1 MAAAARYQ
9 RILSGENLVLAGLS
23 LYVLVIVVLPLARL
37 LLEGLAPGEEGQLLG
52 LARDTWGGRSVG
64 RALTNTIVISTLSTA
79 VSVAVGV
86 ALALCVRLTDMWG
99 RKAIVFLAMLPMLI
113 PPQISALAWIELLG
127 PSSVILQFAG
137 LAPPPGTT
145 NPLYSMGGI
154 VWVMGLEHA
163 PLVFLAVTAAASGL
177 SNDLVEAARIGGAGA
192 WRIVRSVI
200 LPLLAPSVV
209 AGAALAY
216 VSAIGNFGVPAL
228 LGIPGRVTVLT
239 TLIYQRL
246 NGFGPSVLG
255 EVAAIAYLLIGLAV
269 LGILV
274 RIVFETR
281 SRTAQARVGPPIRSF
296 SLGRYRV
303 AASALVWFATLFL
316 SILPLVALASR
327 ALVPALGVKLS
338 LETISLEN
346 FAFVLFESAAI
357 RRAFANSFALASA
370 AAILPAL
377 AAIPLAYFST
387 VCRAPLARL
396 LDAAA
401 DAPYAVPGTVLA
413 IGIILV
419 FLPPLPFLGFSLY
432 GTIWILLIAYL
443 ARFLLLALRPVGA
456 AFSTLETGL
465 DEAAA
470 IAGARPM
477 RRLAAIGTP
486 LVAPAAVAGAMLI
499 FMTAFNELTL
509 SALLWSTGNET
520 LGVMVFFLQ
529 YEGNSPAAAALAT
542 VVVAVTL
549 ALALLC
555 DIFGR
560 RYAPAAVPWHIAASV
575 PDLSPRRSG
584 VE

>member
-1 MAAAARYQ
+1 MASTLR
-9 RILSGENLVLAGLS
+9 RIPSGETFVLAGLL
-23 LYVLVIVVLPLARL
+23 LYVVVVVVIPLARL
-37 LLEGLAPGEEGQLLG
+37 LLEGLAPGEEGQIFG
-52 LARDTWGGRSVG
+52 LARDTWGSRSVG
-64 RALTNTIVISTLSTA
+64 RALANTVLIASLSTC
-79 VSVAVGV
+79 VSVVVGV
-86 ALALCVRLTDMWG
+86 AFALFVRLTDIWG

-127 PSSVILQFAG
+127 PSSVILQLLG

-154 VWVMGLEHA
+154 IWVMGLEHA

-177 SNDLVEAARIGGAGA
+177 SNDLVEAARIGGVGS
-192 WRIVRSVI
+192 WRIVRSVVV
-200 LPLLAPSVV
+200 PLLLPAII
-209 AGAALAY
+209 AGGALAY

-255 EVAAIAYLLIGLAV
+255 EVAAIAYLLVGLSI
-269 LGILV
+269 LGIV
-274 RIVFETR
+274 IRIVFETR
-281 SRTAQARVGPPIRSF
+281 SRTVQTRIGPALRSF
-296 SLGRYRV
+296 ALGRHRLTV
-303 AASALVWFATLFL
+303 SALVWTATLFF
-316 SILPLVALASR
+316 SILPLIALVSR

-338 LETISLEN
+338 FETMSLEN
-346 FAFVLFESAAI
+346 FSFVLFESAGT
-357 RRAFANSFALASA
+357 RRAFANSFTLAAA
-370 AAILPAL
+370 AAILSAL

-387 VCRAPLARL
+387 VRQLPVARF

-413 IGIILV
+413 VGIILV
-419 FLPPLPFLGFSLY
+419 FLPPLPLLGFSLY

-443 ARFLLLALRPVGA
+443 ARFLLLALRPINA
-456 AFSTLETGL
+456 AFATLETGL

-477 RRLAAIGTP
+477 RRLLAIGAP

-509 SALLWSTGNET
+509 SALLWSTGHET
-520 LGVMVFFLQ
+520 LGIMVFFLQ

-542 VVVAVTL
+542 VIVAVTVL
-549 ALALLC
+549 LALLFEL
-555 DIFGR
+555 FGR
-560 RYAPAAVPWHIAASV
+560 RYAPGAVPWHVAT
-575 PDLSPRRSG
+575 
-584 VE
+584 